1 MTNPNKFDEIDSDF
15 MLDQVES
22 SYYTCEETNSLLNNA
37 GTNSLAVMHFNVRS
51 LPKNLELLHDILAS
65 FKRKPDII
73 AVTETRLNDNTVCNV
88 DITGYNFFN
97 VNSPTSAG
105 GVGIYIANNLK
116 TTIRPDIVINCE
128 QVESCWIEI
137 DAGPNKKRYII
148 GCIYRHPHSKIAAF
162 TEKLDE
168 LLGQFNQ
175 NKYQVFILGDMN
187 IDFIKFNDNQQTER
201 HLNMLYANNF
211 LPIITKPTR
220 ITDYTKT
227 LIDHIYTNAP
237 IDQILSGIGLMDISD
252 HLPIFCIVSTGIKR
266 VKAKKLYRDYS
277 TFNNELYIEDINGVD
292 WNGLMDEDK
301 CLNEITNSVINTI
314 NQIVNKH
321 APCKVA
327 SQSLRKQLDK
337 PWITKGILKSIK
349 IKQKMFYTHFHS
361 NKISKVSQYKL
372 YANKL
377 NYITMLSKR
386 QYYLNNFDKCKNNL
400 KTTWKLIGILIKR
413 KTKSQPYPSKL
424 VINNKVY
431 TEEIDIANQFNQHFV
446 NVGPHL
452 ACKIEN
458 INESPIK
465 YIRNSPSSSFVL
477 SPVRASKV
485 SELFSNLNTNKASIN
500 IPNTLIKIVAKQLSI
515 PFTYIYNKSF
525 ETGIVPDVLKIS
537 RIIYSY
543 L

>member
-1 MTNPNKFDEIDSDF
+1 
-15 MLDQVES
+15 MLTRQLLL
-22 SYYTCEETNSLLNNA
+22 EE
-37 GTNSLAVMHFNVRS
+37 
-51 LPKNLELLHDILAS
+51 LEFIL
-65 FKRKPDII
+65 
-73 AVTETRLNDNTVCNV
+73 
-88 DITGYNFFN
+88 
-97 VNSPTSAG
+97 
-105 GVGIYIANNLK
+105 ANNLK

-237 IDQILSGIGLMDISD
+237 IDQILSGGLMDISD

-301 CLNEITNSVINTI
+301 CLHEITNSVINTI
-314 NQIVNKH
+314 NQIVIKH

-386 QYYLNNFDKCKNNL
+386 HYYTLNM
-400 KTTWKLIGILIKR
+400 
-413 KTKSQPYPSKL
+413 Y
-424 VINNKVY
+424 
-431 TEEIDIANQFNQHFV
+431 
-446 NVGPHL
+446 
-452 ACKIEN
+452 
-458 INESPIK
+458 
-465 YIRNSPSSSFVL
+465 
-477 SPVRASKV
+477 
-485 SELFSNLNTNKASIN
+485 
-500 IPNTLIKIVAKQLSI
+500 
-515 PFTYIYNKSF
+515 
-525 ETGIVPDVLKIS
+525 S
-537 RIIYSY
+537 RF
-543 L
+543 